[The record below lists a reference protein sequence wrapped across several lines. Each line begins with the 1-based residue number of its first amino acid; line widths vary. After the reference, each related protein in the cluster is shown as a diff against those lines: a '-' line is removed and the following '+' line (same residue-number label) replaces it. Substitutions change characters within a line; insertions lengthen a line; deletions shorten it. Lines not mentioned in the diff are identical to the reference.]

1 LAGVL
6 QGCDCNE
13 YDPDCRC
20 NGDQDE
26 INQIKMGKAM
36 KFVAAVM
43 ARMTAITTT
52 GVLTRFIVF
61 KLPKAV
67 LFLIQRRLNA
77 LNRVNQSVYNG

>member
-1 LAGVL
+1 
-6 QGCDCNE
+6 
-13 YDPDCRC
+13 
-20 NGDQDE
+20 
-26 INQIKMGKAM
+26 M

-67 LFLIQRRLNA
+67 LFLIQQRLNA

>member
-1 LAGVL
+1 
-6 QGCDCNE
+6 
-13 YDPDCRC
+13 
-20 NGDQDE
+20 
-26 INQIKMGKAM
+26 
-36 KFVAAVM
+36 M